1 MIRFIVASTLALFP
15 LSASALPYD
24 DTVTFSASSACSELT
39 GVRYP
44 SESTGEQWNNYLK
57 CIQVLNYLDVKY

>member
-1 MIRFIVASTLALFP
+1 MKNILIALLALVP
-15 LSASALPYD
+15 MSASAVPYD

-44 SESTGEQWNNYLK
+44 TESSDKQWSDYLK
-57 CIQVLNYLDVKY
+57 CIQVLNYFDAKY

>member
-1 MIRFIVASTLALFP
+1 MKNILIATLVLLPLNAVAV
-15 LSASALPYD
+15 PYD

-44 SESTGEQWNNYLK
+44 SESTDKQWKDYLK
-57 CIQVLNYLDVKY
+57 CIQVLHYFNSKY